1 MKDIKMSNNCN
12 SNDRESIFRS
22 PQIRKEALR
31 RIITKAT
38 SLQETVNDSTIQT
51 LESCMEETDNI
62 NSETSLKEKIL
73 NQEEVLLDSEMMS
86 ISSKVLKQ
94 CTRTLTRN
102 VCSYNHVEFAQKI
115 VQYVKQLA
123 DIEPEIPNWSYLE
136 TEVAKC
142 FKTTPQYSTLLGFM
156 RNLSSF
162 HNQCYKTINLFVC
175 LFLGILAPLEKKE
188 VKRKPIVKE
197 AKAQMKRPK
206 NVDTVDKE
214 EESLEQTVK
223 MKEFITRYCRT
234 HRKPLDFFL
243 LILHPTD
250 FGKTIENILQ
260 ISFLVKDGKVKVTKD
275 NSGILVVQ
283 PCTKDVI
290 AQTKARKNPN
300 IQNIVYLT
308 MDQWKMLKNTYQLE
322 KPMIDFENE

>member
-1 MKDIKMSNNCN
+1 MYNFAVKDIKMSNNCN

-142 FKTTPQYSTLLGFM
+142 FKTTPQYSTL
-156 RNLSSF
+156 
-162 HNQCYKTINLFVC
+162 
-175 LFLGILAPLEKKE
+175 LGILAPLEKKE